1 MVTVNVQ
8 EAKTRLS
15 ELLARVERGED
26 VVIARSGHPVAR
38 LSPLAAVPDRVFGTM
53 QIEVPDTF
61 FHALPADELAA
72 WEGSES

>member
-26 VVIARSGHPVAR
+26 VVIARSGRPVAR
-38 LSPLAAVPDRVFGTM
+38 LAPVAAVPDRVFGTM
-53 QIEVPDTF
+53 QIEVPESF
-61 FHALPADELAA
+61 FHALPDEELEA
-72 WEGSES
+72 WEGAMS